1 MSSLRIDTAIK
12 PSSYLRLLWYAILAS
27 ILIVLTLSAGLV
39 LWHYVVI
46 LVVTV
51 MIVSYLALSQP
62 ILLHLSQP
70 PLSQPLKQGW
80 QLLMR
85 TSHGD
90 GLWQAELVEVQIYH
104 AFVNIRFMVVE
115 PYKKTYT
122 VTVFRDQVT
131 IEQWRQFNI
140 LANVTHIQTS

>member
-90 GLWQAELVEVQIYH
+90 GLWQAELVEVQIYR